1 MKSVTFVLLL
11 IALPYWA
18 AGGGKP
24 SELDFS
30 ALDIPATDRAIVET
44 FMPDVIAEWLKARE
58 IVPEALNQYICI
70 VRGDAFRGD
79 SAQPILTIYYSDGLG
94 SGAIRIIDRS
104 TGSANLVWQTDSAS
118 GGGWP
123 GLRFIDLDC
132 DSVKEMIAQ
141 SISATGNW
149 SVMIVRRTGSTY
161 RIISGRGEGYGL
173 GGRLIEYRDL
183 DGDCIKEVVVERD
196 KDKKFD
202 MKDKKVF
209 RLDKGA
215 GIYRIDTTLSR
226 SIQK

>member
-1 MKSVTFVLLL
+1 MKAVLIFTLWFLMPCLTFGGSQGSVFDFGALDMPPEDRIMVEQFMPEF
-11 IALPYWA
+11 IARGLQIRENTAEGMNGYIIV
-18 AGGGKP
+18 
-24 SELDFS
+24 SHTTDFS
-30 ALDIPATDRAIVET
+30 LDTAQEMAI
-44 FMPDVIAEWLKARE
+44 
-58 IVPEALNQYICI
+58 
-70 VRGDAFRGD
+70 
-79 SAQPILTIYYSDGLG
+79 IYYSDGLG
-94 SGAIRIIDRS
+94 GGAIRIIDRS
-104 TGSANLVWQTDSAS
+104 DGGARLVWQTDSAS

-149 SVMIVRRTGSTY
+149 SVMIVQRTGSTY

-215 GIYRIDTTLSR
+215 GFYRIDTTLSR

>member
-1 MKSVTFVLLL
+1 MKTRTVVLLL
-11 IALPYWA
+11 AAASHALM
-18 AGGGKP
+18 AGGGRAT
-24 SELDFS
+24 LDFH
-30 ALDIPATDRAIVET
+30 LFDLPDEERAIVER
-44 FMPDVIAEWLKARE
+44 FMPDVIGKSLQLQETTAEQLKRR
-58 IVPEALNQYICI
+58 IVVSSGERLT
-70 VRGDAFRGD
+70 GDTADG
-79 SAQPILTIYYSDGLG
+79 IMVIYYTDELG

-104 TGSANLVWQTDSAS
+104 TGETHLVWQTDSAA
-118 GGGWP
+118 GDGWP

-173 GGRLIEYRDL
+173 GGRLVEYRDL

-215 GIYRIDTTLSR
+215 GFYRIDTTLSR